1 MNTIA
6 IEKQTKKTYVVSFQ
20 KATTQTPNKMGFDH
34 KFMAD
39 DLSHLFL
46 LGTKMNLHVISENN
60 MIEFTDST
68 KLTETSFDF
77 NNFWE
82 DNTANENA
90 KLAEK
95 SFAEFCE
102 KIAKYFLIQN

>member
-6 IEKQTKKTYVVSFQ
+6 IEKQTGKTYVVVLQ
-20 KATTQTPNKMGFDH
+20 KATTQSPNKMGFDH

-39 DLSHLFL
+39 DLSHLFN
-46 LGTKMNLHVISENN
+46 LGTKMNLNVVSEND

-68 KLTETSFDF
+68 KLSETSFGF
-77 NNFWE
+77 TNFWE

-102 KIAKYFLIQN
+102 KIGEYFTIQN